1 MGVKNESTEIK
12 KQIVK
17 LHQEEV
23 EKSEESEKLV
33 KTVGSGL
40 QVSVDKLVPEKEL
53 GKNIPDE
60 IKKVKNLIQNETAET
75 GNF

>member
-1 MGVKNESTEIK
+1 M
-12 KQIVK
+12 
-17 LHQEEV
+17 
-23 EKSEESEKLV
+23 EKSEKIEESEKLV

-40 QVSVDKLVPEKEL
+40 QVIVDKLVPEKEL